1 MIPLLPVLGAA
12 ARFLVSNGGRETIRQ
27 FGRKSF
33 EIAKRELA
41 KRQQYIDDAVQRA
54 KTKGEIPPGKLSPR
68 QQIQA
73 NETRLYNARVNR
85 LKTEPEITD
94 LLNPPEFNAPLKFAD
109 GGGVIDEE
117 LPEVT
122 PVQFTNQEI
131 KPSLPPVDQF
141 IANYRQQGLLETVNP
156 DITYDPIYQNLK
168 TGIGSIKEFGEDM
181 IPGVAFKEGLQEGD
195 PTKLTLG
202 GLDLILGANPYVVM
216 FKLGTKPV
224 KALAKKIKNMSPNE
238 IKVLKQKFDDFI
250 YSEKGQL
257 EYKRDHRSSEGRR
270 LRGANKANQEINAL
284 EENREILFKDA
295 GVDYNRF
302 GVSSTNKIIARKNRE
317 RLKDHPEF
325 EDNPE
330 ALDDYIKEFEGEN
343 LYAHEAGH
351 VGPERDF
358 SDIPLSYQSESL
370 TRKMF
375 DDFGFEDIDNVMN
388 ATPPKNSTTNFFKQ
402 IDDNK
407 FILYERN
414 ARGKYTQK
422 TLTNPTLDDL
432 RSYFGMA
439 KGGPVEKNI
448 YNDQRLI

>member
-1 MIPLLPVLGAA
+1 M
-12 ARFLVSNGGRETIRQ
+12 
-27 FGRKSF
+27 
-33 EIAKRELA
+33 
-41 KRQQYIDDAVQRA
+41 
-54 KTKGEIPPGKLSPR
+54 
-68 QQIQA
+68 
-73 NETRLYNARVNR
+73 
-85 LKTEPEITD
+85 
-94 LLNPPEFNAPLKFAD
+94 
-109 GGGVIDEE
+109 DEE

-122 PVQFTNQEI
+122 PVQYANQEV
-131 KPSLPPVDQF
+131 KPSLSPFDQF

-156 DITYDPIYQNLK
+156 DITYDPVYQNLK
-168 TGIGSIKEFGEDM
+168 TGIGSIKEFGKDM
-181 IPGVAFKEGLQEGD
+181 IPGVAFKQGLQEGD

-202 GLDLILGANPYVVM
+202 GLDLILGANPYVAM

-257 EYKRDHRSSEGRR
+257 EYKRDYRSIEEANR
-270 LRGANKANQEINAL
+270 LPGTNKIDQEINAL
-284 EENREILFKDA
+284 EGNREILFKDA

-317 RLKDHPEF
+317 RLKDHPDF

-343 LYAHEAGH
+343 LYVHEAGH